1 MTTGESTGPLAGW
14 RYRGTLR
21 TYQRDVLERVPVLPG
36 DPVHVVAPPGAGKT
50 LLGLLLAARHGAR
63 AVVLAPTTT
72 IRAQWARSA
81 ADLEGTATVSE
92 DPEHPADLTALT
104 YQVLSVLETGNPLSD
119 LARAQWLRELTEGGR
134 DAAAADAWLAD
145 LGRTNPTAHRKGIAR
160 RSRAIRRR
168 LAQEDPELLAAALH
182 PNARA
187 LVDRL
192 VAHGVGTIVL
202 DECHHLLD
210 HWALVVA
217 YLASRIRQAGQE
229 PVLIGLTAT
238 LPSVEDRDA
247 HDTYTALLGDVDHE
261 VPTPAVVKEGNLAP
275 YRDHVWVVEPTADEL
290 VFLRDHEA
298 RLAELVRSA
307 FEDPDGT
314 DWLVA
319 TLQPEP
325 ELELEPESTPAPE
338 PAPAGGPDARRDPGR
353 VPADAEQ
360 RLAAAFDA
368 DFAVAESAARMLALV
383 RPDHPLLAFLH
394 PDART
399 EPDAEQRLRV
409 LARYALDR
417 LLPDP
422 ARAEQW
428 QRIKRSIVDFGFTL
442 TDRGVRRGR
451 DPVDTVLASSAAKDT
466 GVGEVLRL
474 ELAQET
480 GDRVRAVVVTD
491 HATHGNSRG
500 AGGHRAGALRT
511 FATVVA
517 DPSLAVLHPVLVTA
531 RHLRVAARDAP
542 VLLPALGR
550 LLGTTLDAA
559 PVEDDPAVLAVD
571 ASGAG
576 SARVL
581 RAVSALLTDG
591 TTRLVVGTRG
601 LLGEGWDCPAAN
613 TLLDLT
619 AVATSSATQQLRGRT
634 LRLDPAWPEKVAHN
648 WTITAVVPPDVRLV
662 AAPDVARAHRKH
674 DQLWGLLRADD
685 AQVVRGTGAA
695 MTDRQA
701 RLLGRVVAKDLRTS
715 TADVDAAVAA
725 ELPSRRDTRAAW
737 RIGEPYADREAT
749 AAVLDEPEARPY
761 TTGPTAEAVLAAV
774 LLVVLVVVGQSLR
787 GLVAAWR
794 DGAVPGVL
802 GTLAVVALGVGL
814 AWPVARQ
821 LGSALR
827 QRFDTALGHRRAV
840 RVVVDGL
847 HRAGRVRAYG
857 EGDLRVTPL
866 RDGRVVHSFTI
877 EALGGS
883 VDDRRTV
890 AAALAELFG
899 PVRTPRFL
907 LETGRTARDRVR
919 RTPLLAFGLWI
930 GRLVTRR
937 ARYVAV
943 PSAIGRRRADAEA
956 FAADWARAI
965 GPCRLLEVDS
975 PEALVT
981 LLRAR
986 KESGATAT
994 PPVLRD
1000 QWS

>member
-1 MTTGESTGPLAGW
+1 MTTGEATGPLAGW

-21 TYQRDVLERVPVLPG
+21 TYQRDVLERVPVVPG

-63 AVVLAPTTT
+63 AVVLSPTTT
-72 IRAQWARSA
+72 IRSQWARSA
-81 ADLEGTATVSE
+81 VGLEGTATVSE
-92 DPEHPADLTALT
+92 DPERPGDLTALT
-104 YQVLSVLETGNPLSD
+104 YQVLSVLETGNPLTD
-119 LARAQWLRELTEGGR
+119 LARTQWLQELAEGGR
-134 DAAAADAWLAD
+134 DPAAAAAWLDD
-145 LGRTNPTAHRKGIAR
+145 LERTNRTAHRKGIAR
-160 RSRAIRRR
+160 RSRTIRRR
-168 LAQEDPELLAAALH
+168 LAQEDPALLASVLH

-192 VAHGVGTIVL
+192 VAHGVETIVL

-217 YLASRIRQAGQE
+217 YLAAAVRAAGRE

-238 LPSVEDRDA
+238 LPSTEDRDA
-247 HDTYTALLGDVDHE
+247 HDNYTALLGEVDHE

-275 YRDHVWVVEPTADEL
+275 YRDHLWVVEPTADEL
-290 VFLRDHEA
+290 AFLRDHEA

-307 FEDPDGT
+307 FADHDGT

-319 TLQPEP
+319 TLQPG
-325 ELELEPESTPAPE
+325 S
-338 PAPAGGPDARRDPGR
+338 G
-353 VPADAEQ
+353 DAEH

-368 DFAVAESAARMLALV
+368 DPAVAESAVRMLALV
-383 RPDHPLLAFLH
+383 RPEHPLLAFL
-394 PDART
+394 PAEART
-399 EPDAEQRLRV
+399 EPDVEQRLRV

-422 ARAEQW
+422 ARADQW

-451 DPVDTVLASSAAKDT
+451 DPVDTVLASSAAKDS

-480 GDRVRAVVVTD
+480 GDRLRAVVVTD
-491 HATHGNSRG
+491 HATHGNGRG
-500 AGGHRAGALRT
+500 GDGHGAGALRT

-517 DPSLAVLHPVLVTA
+517 DESLSTLHPVLVTA
-531 RHLRVAARDAP
+531 RHLRIAARDAD
-542 VLLPALGR
+542 VLLPALADRVGAM
-550 LLGTTLDAA
+550 LEAA
-559 PVEDDPAVLAVD
+559 PVGDDPAVLALD
-571 ASGAG
+571 TAGLG

-581 RAVSALLTDG
+581 GAVSALLTDG

-648 WTITAVVPPDVRLV
+648 WTITAVVPSDVRLP

-685 AQVVRGTGAA
+685 TQVVRGAGAVT
-695 MTDRQA
+695 TDRQA
-701 RLLGRVVAKDLRTS
+701 RLLGAVVAKDRRATV
-715 TADVDAAVAA
+715 ADVDAAVVA

-737 RIGEPYADREAT
+737 RVGEPYADRESA
-749 AAVLDEPEARPY
+749 AAVLDGPRAAPY

-774 LLVVLVVVGQSLR
+774 LVVVLFVVLQSSR
-787 GLVAAWR
+787 GLVEAWR
-794 DGAVPGVL
+794 SGAVAGVL
-802 GTLAVVALGVGL
+802 GTVAVVAVGVGA

-821 LGSALR
+821 LGTALR
-827 QRFDTALGHRRAV
+827 QRFDTALGYRRAV

-847 HRAGRVRAYG
+847 HRAGRVPAYG
-857 EGDLRVTPL
+857 DGDLRITPHTE
-866 RDGRVVHSFTI
+866 GRIVHSFTI
-877 EALGGS
+877 EALGGPIGA
-883 VDDRRTV
+883 RRTV
-890 AAALAELFG
+890 TAALAEVFG

-907 LETGRTARDRVR
+907 LELGRTPPARAR
-919 RTPLLAFGLWI
+919 RAPLLALALWI
-930 GRLVTRR
+930 ARRTTRR
-937 ARYVAV
+937 TRYVPV

-956 FAADWARAI
+956 FAADWARTV
-965 GPCRLLEVDS
+965 GPCRLLETDS
-975 PEALVT
+975 PDALVV
-981 LLRAR
+981 LFRAR
-986 KESGATAT
+986 RESGATRT
-994 PPVLRD
+994 PPTLRD